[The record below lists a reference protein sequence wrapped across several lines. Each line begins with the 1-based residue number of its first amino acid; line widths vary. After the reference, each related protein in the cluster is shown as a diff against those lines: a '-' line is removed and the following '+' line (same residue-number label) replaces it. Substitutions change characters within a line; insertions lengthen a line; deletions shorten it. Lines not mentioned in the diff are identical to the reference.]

1 VPRPSADCVFCATR
15 PKQKLAGSVHFE
27 HIRLLSNV
35 LKSRP
40 EVGTRFANEAMN
52 PHIIMKKI
60 IAFII
65 LAVSAA
71 GLAAQ
76 SAPPSDRPMPNGLGM
91 GLFNKRVD
99 VSTLPEDLQAM
110 INDFR
115 AQRAA
120 FLEQRRAMF
129 EELKNLTE
137 EERKARIE
145 ELRAQTREALMAQ
158 RELAKNIR
166 EELRRLRDERRN
178 DPEG

>member
-1 VPRPSADCVFCATR
+1 MPRPSADCGFCANG
-15 PKQKLAGSVHFE
+15 PKQRLAEPPQSE
-27 HIRLLSNV
+27 HIQLSSNV
-35 LKSRP
+35 LKSHI
-40 EVGTRFANEAMN
+40 EVGTRFANESMES
-52 PHIIMKKI
+52 HIIMKKI
-60 IAFII
+60 IALII
-65 LAVSAA
+65 LAISAA

-76 SAPPSDRPMPNGLGM
+76 SAPPPDRPMPNGLGM

-145 ELRAQTREALMAQ
+145 ELRAQTREQLMLQ
-158 RELAKNIR
+158 RDLAKQIR

>member
-1 VPRPSADCVFCATR
+1 MTKF
-15 PKQKLAGSVHFE
+15 
-27 HIRLLSNV
+27 
-35 LKSRP
+35 
-40 EVGTRFANEAMN
+40 
-52 PHIIMKKI
+52 

-76 SAPPSDRPMPNGLGM
+76 TNPPADRSMPNGLGM

-99 VSTLPEDLQAM
+99 VSSLPENLQTM
-110 INDFR
+110 ITDFR
-115 AQRAA
+115 AQRAS

-129 EELKNLTE
+129 DELKDLTE
-137 EERKARIE
+137 DERKARIQ

-178 DPEG
+178 DSGG